1 MRAVYLSSSF
11 LHVGFF
17 FFLFFFF
24 WSAFWF
30 FCCILLQMICMLAIR
45 QVKSLI
51 FVNVDISA
59 TPE

>member
-11 LHVGFF
+11 LHVGF
-17 FFLFFFF
+17 FFFF

>member
-17 FFLFFFF
+17 FFF

-30 FCCILLQMICMLAIR
+30 FCFILLQMICILAIR

>member
-1 MRAVYLSSSF
+1 MRAVHLSSSF

-17 FFLFFFF
+17 L
-24 WSAFWF
+24 SAFWF
-30 FCCILLQMICMLAIR
+30 FPCILLQMICMIAIR

-59 TPE
+59 TLE